1 MPRLMLAVL
10 LAVLWGAGSAT
21 AQADIAGS
29 WTFEVES
36 PQGPGTRS
44 MELEQDGS
52 TVTGTTTAGGGATV
66 DVSGTVDGNA
76 VELSYTLD
84 AAAVGA
90 LTITVTGDGGRLD
103 HERDAGLRRDGQRQ
117 LYRPQGRV
125 DGCRA
130 AAHGECR

>member
-36 PQGPGTRS
+36 PQGPSTRS

-90 LTITVTGDGGRLD
+90 LTITVTGT
-103 HERDAGLRRDGQRQ
+103 
-117 LYRPQGRV
+117 V
-125 DGCRA
+125 DGSTMSGTLDYGGMASGSFTARKD
-130 AAHGECR
+130 E